1 MCPHNCF
8 TNILYAVLCTDC
20 LATKGHKPEES
31 NKFTFQT
38 AHKTTELTPR
48 PRSGILEHSV
58 PNAKVESLDHSI
70 KVMK

>member
-8 TNILYAVLCTDC
+8 TNIFYTVLCTDY
-20 LATKGHKPEES
+20 LATKGHKPERS

-38 AHKTTELTPR
+38 VYKTITYTKDLV
-48 PRSGILEHSV
+48 GILEHSLL
-58 PNAKVESLDHSI
+58 NAKVESVDHSI